1 MKEPQI
7 TFYSIASKK
16 GDGNWQLLNLNLA
29 TDQLPQAK
37 ITAIVLY
44 HNHQRLF

>member
-7 TFYSIASKK
+7 IRCSIVSKK

-29 TDQLPQAK
+29 TDQLPQTK
-37 ITAIVLY
+37 ITGILLY
-44 HNHQRLF
+44 H